1 MYTQEALADMPKNAK
16 AITLVG
22 RVLSHLPE
30 GKDKAKRAFQRALSI
45 DPLTVDATL
54 ALADLYI
61 QSGEFDRCTELL
73 RQSIEQSSHD
83 FLHTKLG
90 EVFTLKEDYS
100 NALACFHT
108 AISINPSSTGAAS
121 GLERLEK
128 LMRGVDPDEEED
140 DAELDGSGDG
150 GL

>member
-1 MYTQEALADMPKNAK
+1 MPKNAK

-61 QSGEFDRCTELL
+61 QSGEFDRCIELL
-73 RQSIEQSSHD
+73 HQSIEQSSHD

-90 EVFTLKEDYS
+90 EVYTLTEDYS
-100 NALACFHT
+100 NALACFHA
-108 AISINPSSTGAAS
+108 AISINPSSATATS

-128 LMRGVDPDEEED
+128 LMRGVDPDAEDD
-140 DAELDGSGDG
+140 DAELEQMDNSGDG